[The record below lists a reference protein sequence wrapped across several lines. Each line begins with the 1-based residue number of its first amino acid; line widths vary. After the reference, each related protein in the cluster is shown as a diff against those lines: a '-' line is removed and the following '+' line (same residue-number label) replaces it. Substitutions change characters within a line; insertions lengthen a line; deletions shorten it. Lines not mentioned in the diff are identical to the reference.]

1 MTWEQ
6 ARQKIQSGTSYRDT
20 VRVPFG
26 DPETGELESIELT
39 HRLLT
44 ENEYWNVA
52 ASIDNSEV
60 EQDDPDGE
68 VEKAQQTVQR
78 LQGKENLTPHQEKEL
93 ESALETVQQNQGQL
107 ISNLGQETFDALLDV
122 GKTCLAPSQEDVDAA
137 FNMSPP
143 EQEQRFKFVPNTRD
157 EMRDAI
163 KLEMEDMV
171 EDQPYLIKFIVGL
184 KAWSA
189 SQSVVGQTDVDSENP
204 DPNE

>member
-44 ENEYWNVA
+44 ENEYWDVA
-52 ASIDNSEV
+52 ASIDNEEV
-60 EQDDPDGE
+60 EQDDPDDE

-78 LQGKENLTPHQEKEL
+78 LQGKENLTEYQEREL
-93 ESALETVQQNQGQL
+93 EDALETVQRNQGQL
-107 ISNLGQETFDALLDV
+107 ISNLGEETFNALLRV
-122 GKTCLAPSQEDVDAA
+122 GKTCLAPSETDVDQA
-137 FNMSPP
+137 FNMPAP
-143 EQEQRFKFVPNTRD
+143 KQEQRFNFIPNTRD
-157 EMRDAI
+157 QVREAV
-163 KLEMEDMV
+163 KLEMEEMV
-171 EDQPYLIKFIVGL
+171 QEQPYLIKFIVGL

-204 DPNE
+204 DPNA